1 MQPEKLAASAV
12 RAVTNVKIADLD
24 VVKQKIAEAVAYA
37 RADEREATVH
47 ELLHDGEWDL
57 SCSRCQLE
65 MQDNDMENE
74 QL

>member
-1 MQPEKLAASAV
+1 MVQRL
-12 RAVTNVKIADLD
+12 TTINVKIADLD

-47 ELLHDGEWDL
+47 ELCHDGEWDL

-65 MQDNDMENE
+65 IAQNDMENE